1 MADFRQEAVCDS
13 VGKAPLGHDRA
24 CSIVNGSLH
33 AHWDG
38 SCSGSQLY
46 HSASAS
52 RNGLLIRTFSLANIG
67 LTSGAVIFSE
77 EPYWNV
83 QDLVGLVIPNLSRRQ
98 GKEKMLRSMSDT
110 ALQSVIAGIS
120 LYQMVCSMG
129 VINSEVLG
137 IVLST

>member
-24 CSIVNGSLH
+24 CSIVNCSLH

-52 RNGLLIRTFSLANIG
+52 RNGLLIRTFSLANMG

-77 EPYWNV
+77 EPYWKV
-83 QDLVGLVIPNLSRRQ
+83 QDLVGLVIPNPPRRQ
-98 GKEKMLRSMSDT
+98 GKEKMLH
-110 ALQSVIAGIS
+110 
-120 LYQMVCSMG
+120 
-129 VINSEVLG
+129 
-137 IVLST
+137 